1 MLINGQRC
9 WMMMTSFVCFAL
21 VNGSVKYVAPVVN
34 EKSIKAKRSDVEVK
48 EVLYAFGVSPLTIES
63 QRVEHQPEM
72 VLFFE
77 APNMEVAE
85 RFVKSLLPE
94 VEGQTLLAVTSK
106 PFDITS
112 IRSPD
117 Q

>member
-1 MLINGQRC
+1 MA
-9 WMMMTSFVCFAL
+9 SFVCLAF
-21 VNGSVKYVAPVVN
+21 VNGSVKYVDPVVN
-34 EKSIKAKRSDVEVK
+34 DKSTKARSRGVEVK
-48 EVLYAFGVSPLTIES
+48 DVLYPFGISPLTNEA

-72 VLFFE
+72 VILFE
-77 APNMEVAE
+77 APDMEAAE

-112 IRSPD
+112 IRSPG